1 MDMVGRVAFAIAKAR
16 RAAEI
21 EQVKPSQLYDH
32 LARAAI
38 AAMRDPTPEMVRAGL
53 TSLAITAVGMPEFE
67 PRDEAELCFMS
78 MIDAALTS
86 SEK

>member
-1 MDMVGRVAFAIAKAR
+1 MDMVERVAFAIAKAR

-21 EQVKPSQLYDH
+21 ERVKPSQLYDH

-38 AAMRDPTPEMVRAGL
+38 AAMREPTPEMVHVAYDHWQN
-53 TSLAITAVGMPEFE
+53 TEAANMTTTYTA
-67 PRDEAELCFMS
+67 